1 MKLKIQS
8 GEFIIEKIDKN
19 ATINLS
25 DDLFCVVNE
34 FDCYEII
41 KNKLKKSY
49 NTQIF
54 KAFYIDEIL
63 DFSQSG
69 ILFEILRPL
78 KEECISVLV
87 ISAYEI
93 DYIFVNKNDIDKVK
107 KIFGL

>member
-8 GEFIIEKIDKN
+8 GEFVIEKIDKN

-34 FDCYEII
+34 FDGYTII
-41 KNKLKKSY
+41 KNKLKNLY

-54 KAFYIDEIL
+54 KAFCINEIF

-87 ISAYEI
+87 VSAYER
-93 DYIFVNKNDIDKVK
+93 DYIFVNKNDFDKVK

>member
-8 GEFIIEKIDKN
+8 GEFIILKIDEN
-19 ATINLS
+19 ANINLF
-25 DDLFCVVNE
+25 DDLFYVVNE
-34 FDCYEII
+34 FDCYAII
-41 KNKLKKSY
+41 KNKLKNSY

-54 KAFYIDEIL
+54 KAFYIDEIF
-63 DFSQSG
+63 DFSQG
-69 ILFEILRPL
+69 GMLFEILRPL

-87 ISAYEI
+87 VSAYER

>member
-8 GEFIIEKIDKN
+8 GEFVIEKIDKN

-34 FDCYEII
+34 FDCYTII

-54 KAFYIDEIL
+54 KAFYIDEIF

-69 ILFEILRPL
+69 ILFEVLRPL

-87 ISAYEI
+87 VSAYER
-93 DYIFVNKNDIDKVK
+93 DYIFVNKNDFDKVK
-107 KIFGL
+107 KIIGL

>member
-8 GEFIIEKIDKN
+8 GEFVIEKIDKN
-19 ATINLS
+19 DTINLS

-34 FDCYEII
+34 FDCHTII
-41 KNKLKKSY
+41 KNKLKNSY
-49 NTQIF
+49 NMQIF
-54 KAFYIDEIL
+54 KAFYIDEIF

-87 ISAYEI
+87 VSAYER
-93 DYIFVNKNDIDKVK
+93 DYIFVNKNDFDTVK

>member
-8 GEFIIEKIDKN
+8 GEFVIEKIDKN
-19 ATINLS
+19 TTINLS

-34 FDCYEII
+34 FDCYTII
-41 KNKLKKSY
+41 KNKLKKLY
-49 NTQIF
+49 NKQIF
-54 KAFYIDEIL
+54 KAFYIDEIF

-87 ISAYEI
+87 ISAYER
-93 DYIFVNKNDIDKVK
+93 DYIFVNKNDFDKVK
-107 KIFGL
+107 KIFEL

>member
-34 FDCYEII
+34 FDCYTII
-41 KNKLKKSY
+41 KNKLKNSY

-54 KAFYIDEIL
+54 KAFYIDEIF

-87 ISAYEI
+87 VSAYER
-93 DYIFVNKNDIDKVK
+93 DYIFVNKNDFDKVK

>member
-8 GEFIIEKIDKN
+8 REFVIEKIDKN

-34 FDCYEII
+34 FDCYTII
-41 KNKLKKSY
+41 KNKLKNLY

-54 KAFYIDEIL
+54 KAFCINEIF

-69 ILFEILRPL
+69 IMFEILRPL

-87 ISAYEI
+87 VSAYERN
-93 DYIFVNKNDIDKVK
+93 YIFVNKNDFDKVK

>member
-8 GEFIIEKIDKN
+8 GEFVIKKIDKN

-34 FDCYEII
+34 FDCYTII
-41 KNKLKKSY
+41 KNKLKNSY

-54 KAFYIDEIL
+54 KAFYIDEIF

-69 ILFEILRPL
+69 ILFEVLRPL

-87 ISAYEI
+87 VSAYER
-93 DYIFVNKNDIDKVK
+93 DYIFVNKNDFDKVK
-107 KIFGL
+107 KIIGL

>member
-8 GEFIIEKIDKN
+8 GEFIILKIDEN
-19 ATINLS
+19 ANINLF

-34 FDCYEII
+34 FDCYTII
-41 KNKLKKSY
+41 KNKLKKLY

-54 KAFYIDEIL
+54 KAFYIDEIF

-87 ISAYEI
+87 VSAYER
-93 DYIFVNKNDIDKVK
+93 DYIFVNKNDFDKVK

>member
-19 ATINLS
+19 ANINLF

-34 FDCYEII
+34 FDCYAII

-69 ILFEILRPL
+69 ILFEILRPF

>member
-8 GEFIIEKIDKN
+8 GEFVIEKIDKN

-34 FDCYEII
+34 FDCYTII
-41 KNKLKKSY
+41 KNKLKNSY

-54 KAFYIDEIL
+54 KAFYIDEIF

-69 ILFEILRPL
+69 ILFNILRPL

-87 ISAYEI
+87 VSAYER
-93 DYIFVNKNDIDKVK
+93 DYIFVNKNDFDKVK
-107 KIFGL
+107 KIIGL

>member
-8 GEFIIEKIDKN
+8 GEFIILKIDKN
-19 ATINLS
+19 ANINLF

-34 FDCYEII
+34 FDCYTII
-41 KNKLKKSY
+41 KNKLKNSC

-87 ISAYEI
+87 VSAYER

>member
-34 FDCYEII
+34 FNYYTII
-41 KNKLKKSY
+41 KNKLKNLY

-54 KAFYIDEIL
+54 KAFYIDEIF

-69 ILFEILRPL
+69 ILFEVLRPL

-87 ISAYEI
+87 VSAYER
-93 DYIFVNKNDIDKVK
+93 DYIFVNKNDFDKVK
-107 KIFGL
+107 KIIGL

>member
-1 MKLKIQS
+1 MELKIQS
-8 GEFIIEKIDKN
+8 GEFVIEKIDKN

-34 FDCYEII
+34 FDCYTII
-41 KNKLKKSY
+41 KNKLKNLY

-54 KAFYIDEIL
+54 KAFCINEIF

-69 ILFEILRPL
+69 IMFEILRPL

-87 ISAYEI
+87 VSAYER
-93 DYIFVNKNDIDKVK
+93 DYIFVNKNDFDKVK

>member
-1 MKLKIQS
+1 MLYNYK
-8 GEFIIEKIDKN
+8 
-19 ATINLS
+19 
-25 DDLFCVVNE
+25 
-34 FDCYEII
+34 
-41 KNKLKKSY
+41 KNKLKNSY

-54 KAFYIDEIL
+54 KAFYIDEIF

-87 ISAYEI
+87 VSSYERN
-93 DYIFVNKNDIDKVK
+93 YIFVNKNDIDKVK

>member
-8 GEFIIEKIDKN
+8 GEFVIEKIDKN

-34 FDCYEII
+34 FDCYTII
-41 KNKLKKSY
+41 KNKLKNSY

-54 KAFYIDEIL
+54 KAFYIDEIF
-63 DFSQSG
+63 DFTQSG
-69 ILFEILRPL
+69 ILFNILRPL

-87 ISAYEI
+87 VSAYER
-93 DYIFVNKNDIDKVK
+93 DYIFVNKNDFDKVK
-107 KIFGL
+107 KIIGL

>member
-8 GEFIIEKIDKN
+8 GEFVIEKIDKN
-19 ATINLS
+19 DTINLS

-34 FDCYEII
+34 FDCYTII
-41 KNKLKKSY
+41 KNKLKNSY
-49 NTQIF
+49 NMQIF
-54 KAFYIDEIL
+54 KAFYIDEIF

-87 ISAYEI
+87 VSAYER
-93 DYIFVNKNDIDKVK
+93 DYIFVNKNDFDTVK